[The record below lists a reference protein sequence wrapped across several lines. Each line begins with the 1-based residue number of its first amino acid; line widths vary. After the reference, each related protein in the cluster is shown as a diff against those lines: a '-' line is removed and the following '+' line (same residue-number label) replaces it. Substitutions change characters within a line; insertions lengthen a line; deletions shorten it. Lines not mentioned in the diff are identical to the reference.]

1 MYFIKNFG
9 WLSNN
14 KSIFN
19 FETLEVGA
27 LESHTSA
34 SNKNTHLCQFRQDGN
49 LPWFLSFFFFF
60 WPVATAKRTEL
71 ALISQQFLKI
81 SARYITRKKI

>member
-1 MYFIKNFG
+1 MQTYEFKNAVIQTPK
-9 WLSNN
+9 N
-14 KSIFN
+14 K
-19 FETLEVGA
+19 
-27 LESHTSA
+27 HM
-34 SNKNTHLCQFRQDGN
+34 CQFREDGN

-81 SARYITRKKI
+81 SAR